1 MFARIAASWELVK
14 ASAAVLR
21 DDQELVVFP
30 IISSFGVM
38 IVTLTFILPM
48 LLANA
53 IDARLL
59 GFQDNLGPLFYLVL
73 FLFYLAQYFV
83 IFFANTALVGAA
95 TIRLS
100 GGNPTLRDGLEIA
113 YERIGAVFGYA
124 MIAATVGLLLRF
136 ISERGGAI
144 GRIITSF
151 LGVAWS
157 VTTFLVVPVLVV
169 EEVGPIEAVK
179 RSGQL
184 LKQTWGEQ
192 IVGNF
197 GIGAIFGLAIVG
209 VLLVG
214 VPVAILAA
222 MTNSM
227 LLLGLV
233 IVLVVMTIV
242 ALVLIQSTLSSIYT
256 AAVYTYATEGNTGG
270 YFREDLVQ
278 GAFRQK

>member
-38 IVTLTFILPM
+38 IVTLTFIVPM
-48 LLANA
+48 LLATA
-53 IDARLL
+53 IDARLF

-124 MIAATVGLLLRF
+124 LIAATVGLLLRI

-151 LGVAWS
+151 LGVAWN

-169 EEVGPIEAVK
+169 EEVGPIEAIK

-184 LKQTWGEQ
+184 LRQTWGEQ

-227 LLLGLV
+227 LLVGLV
-233 IVLVVMTIV
+233 VALVVMAIL

-270 YFREDLVQ
+270 YFRDDLIQ
-278 GAFRQK
+278 GAFREK